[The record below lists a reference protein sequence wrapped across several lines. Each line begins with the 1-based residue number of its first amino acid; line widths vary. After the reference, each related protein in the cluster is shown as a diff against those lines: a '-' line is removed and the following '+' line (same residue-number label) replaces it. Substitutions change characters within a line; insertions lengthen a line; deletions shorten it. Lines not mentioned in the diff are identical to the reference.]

1 MTMSL
6 VGELAEV
13 SQGLARAGRG
23 AGARVGDW
31 MLSVAEAGDVEDGWL
46 EVDRLRQMG
55 FVQNIHTEKHLL
67 RPFDVVVTARSGR
80 IKAALVPP
88 HVSRTV
94 AGITLLVMRP
104 KRPESGMGHWLWY
117 FLTSARGQAELANR
131 VTANTTSYSL
141 SATSL
146 SEVEVPVP
154 IPRRLD
160 LMARLVETTEE
171 AYSSEMRVAQM
182 RREVLR
188 DSIVQDALQAAEI
201 I

>member
-1 MTMSL
+1 ML
-6 VGELAEV
+6 AKGWPVPAVGP
-13 SQGLARAGRG
+13 GREC
-23 AGARVGDW
+23 GDW

-46 EVDRLRQMG
+46 EVNGLREMG
-55 FVQNIHTEKHLL
+55 FVQNLHTEKHLL
-67 RPFDVVVTARSGR
+67 RPFDVLVTARSGR

-94 AGITLLVMRP
+94 AGITLLVIRP

-117 FLTSARGQAELANR
+117 FLTSAHGQAELAYR
-131 VTANTTSYSL
+131 VTVNTTSYSL

-146 SEVEVPVP
+146 SEVELPVP
-154 IPRRLD
+154 TPRRLD
-160 LMARLVETTEE
+160 LMARLVEATEE
-171 AYSSEMRVAQM
+171 VCSSEMRVAQM